1 MSEQQHISNES
12 AIFSLWL
19 NWAIAVGMLAM
30 PEFIGLFIPKTWL
43 PLVTLGL
50 MVLLLIYRISG
61 KKYEAMSCDLVQS
74 ICLRALGYSA
84 IIMLVIAIAYAR
96 GFVSIFY
103 TEDVI
108 NLHIPYLTI
117 LILGP
122 VASVLCGVAILKGDS
137 SEVCRM
143 CIIRYGNSSERGFLG
158 KIFRQESNFQVRL
171 LLILSVALS
180 VLSWSYY
187 ALFYVN
193 VNINGTD
200 AFIYNWVPVIF
211 YALSI
216 VYLGL
221 RYFSL
226 WGYYYNHME
235 MNPRGSEPGSTMRYI
250 IICGDNVFLTRNEGF
265 YDVPDN
271 NRFDTPASLRVSFAD
286 AVSKERAREVFGSIS
301 GISESDYD
309 MRFMYKSSD
318 VSGNNNIYH
327 FICCLEN
334 RDVIRSSRYEGK
346 WCSLSQLQRLLYNR
360 ELAPMLATE
369 IHRLYTITM
378 AWKTYDCEGR
388 RLYKIK
394 NYRPNFRL
402 NGICEWDVDF
412 NNSRWLEVARLNED
426 KPFYRFRKLF
436 QRRQK
441 QSEGYNA

>member
-1 MSEQQHISNES
+1 MSEQRISNES

-19 NWAIAVGMLAM
+19 NWAVAVGTLAI
-30 PEFIGLFIPKTWL
+30 PEFVGLFIPKIWL
-43 PLVTLGL
+43 PMVTLGL
-50 MVLLLIYRISG
+50 MLLLIIYRHSG
-61 KKYEAMSCDLVQS
+61 MRYEAMSCNLIQS
-74 ICLRALGYSA
+74 ICLKTLGYSVV
-84 IIMLVIAIAYAR
+84 IMLIIAVAYVR

-103 TEDVI
+103 SDDVI

-122 VASVLCGVAILKGDS
+122 VASVLCGIAILRGDTA
-137 SEVCRM
+137 EVCRM
-143 CIIRYGNSSERGFLG
+143 CIIRHGNASERGFLG
-158 KIFRQESNFQVRL
+158 QIFRQESQFQVRL
-171 LLILSVALS
+171 LLILSVAVS

-187 ALFYVN
+187 SLFYVN

-211 YALSI
+211 YSLSI

-226 WGYYYNHME
+226 WGYYYNHLE
-235 MNPRGSEPGSTMRYI
+235 MNPRGSEPGSTVRYI
-250 IICGDNVFLTRNEGF
+250 ILTGDNVFLTRSDGY

-271 NRFDTPASLRVSFAD
+271 NRFDTPAVLRLPYAKEISR
-286 AVSKERAREVFGSIS
+286 ERAKEVFGDIS
-301 GISESDYD
+301 NISEDNYS
-309 MRFMYKSSD
+309 MRFMYKSTD
-318 VSGNNNIYH
+318 VSGLNNIYH

-334 RDVIRSSRYEGK
+334 REVISSSRYEGK
-346 WCSLSQLQRLLYNR
+346 WYSLSQLQRLLYNR
-360 ELAPMLATE
+360 DLTPMLATE

-378 AWKTYDCEGR
+378 AWKTYDSDGR

-402 NGICEWDVDF
+402 NGICDWDVDF

-436 QRRQK
+436 QRRQNT
-441 QSEGYNA
+441 SEGYKA